1 MASMIAA
8 QDGCE
13 NGFDPVQ
20 GQIWS
25 AGIGRNVPFLDASV
39 ELLPIATARYASPG
53 EIAGAARLPAWTT
66 GTGKRA
72 ELSNRPLAHQ
82 WKILTLA

>member
-1 MASMIAA
+1 
-8 QDGCE
+8 
-13 NGFDPVQ
+13 
-20 GQIWS
+20 
-25 AGIGRNVPFLDASV
+25 VPFFDASV
-39 ELLPIATARYASPG
+39 ELLPIAAARYASPD

-72 ELSNRPLAHQ
+72 ELSDRPLAHQ

>member
-13 NGFDPVQ
+13 NGFEPVQ

-25 AGIGRNVPFLDASV
+25 AGIGRNVPFFDASV
-39 ELLPIATARYASPG
+39 ELLPIATARYASPD
-53 EIAGAARLPAWTT
+53 EIAGAA
-66 GTGKRA
+66 TGKRA
-72 ELSNRPLAHQ
+72 ELSDRPLAHQ